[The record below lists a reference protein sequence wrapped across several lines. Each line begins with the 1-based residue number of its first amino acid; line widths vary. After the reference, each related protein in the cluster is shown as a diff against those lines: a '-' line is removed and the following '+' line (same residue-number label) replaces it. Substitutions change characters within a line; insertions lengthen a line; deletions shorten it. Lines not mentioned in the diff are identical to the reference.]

1 MTIIDK
7 ILNSDK
13 ETKPVQPVRP
23 PMPMTERDMYYDTKQ
38 QEVIRNEVFPPAPK
52 HRG

>member
-13 ETKPVQPVRP
+13 DTTPDYPIKKPL
-23 PMPMTERDMYYDTKQ
+23 PMTERDMYYDTKL
-38 QEVIRNEVFPPAPK
+38 QEVIRNEVYPPSPK